1 MFPRGQSSGSLVIES
16 WQIPRRTFC
25 VPEFEGLQVPR
36 CDKDFNLPV
45 GKFGIS
51 TIGKFASLSVGK
63 FAAFK
68 LSVQNESSQ
77 VP

>member
-51 TIGKFASLSVGK
+51 TIGKFASLSVYQLDILQLSNWK
-63 FAAFK
+63 VFK
-68 LSVQNESSQ
+68 T
-77 VP
+77 